1 MQLADGDVTTRE
13 VLGWQGVHLFHARGS
28 SCSQK
33 VRIFLRL
40 KGIPWES
47 HEVDLKAEANC
58 EPWYL
63 GINPRGLVPCL
74 VHDGVVHI
82 ESNDIVEYLERCY
95 PDPPLIPTAS
105 RQSVHQ
111 MLRMEND
118 LHMDLRALTFRYVI
132 PTSPGAMKS
141 SSALSNLREA
151 DGTVG
156 GQSDTQ
162 RAKEV
167 SFWDAANDTGITDVQ
182 VAEST
187 ARFKS
192 AFEQLDETLG
202 QSKFILGDSL
212 TILDIAWY
220 VYATR
225 LSAAGYPLHR
235 LHESVGA
242 WFDKLDQR
250 PEFRDEVEMPVALRE
265 AGASLQQAQRDA
277 GRSLSQLGGLWT
289 S

>member
-40 KGIPWES
+40 KGIPWEP
-47 HEVDLKAEANC
+47 HEVDLKAEENY

-74 VHDGVVHI
+74 VHDGAVHI
-82 ESNDIVEYLERCY
+82 ESNDIIEYLEETY
-95 PDPPLIPTAS
+95 PDPPLIPADS

-111 MLRMEND
+111 MLRMEDD
-118 LHMDLRALTFRYVI
+118 LHTDLRVLTFRYVI
-132 PTSPGAMKS
+132 PTSPGKLKS
-141 SSALSNLREA
+141 SRALDNLRKSE
-151 DGTVG
+151 GTVG
-156 GQSDTQ
+156 GQPDSHKAEEI
-162 RAKEV
+162 R
-167 SFWDAANDTGITDVQ
+167 FWNAANGTGISDEQ
-182 VAEST
+182 VAASA
-187 ARFKS
+187 ARFR
-192 AFEQLDETLG
+192 AALGDLDEALG
-202 QSKFILGDSL
+202 QSEFVLGESL

-225 LSAAGYPLHR
+225 LIAAGYPLHR
-235 LHESVGA
+235 VHQFVGT

-250 PEFRDEVEMPVALRE
+250 AEFRDEVRMPAALRE
-265 AGASLQQAQRDA
+265 AGARLQQAQRDA
-277 GRSLSQLGGLWT
+277 GRSLSQLGAL
-289 S
+289 